1 MRLLYACSDFG
12 IRPDGVKGAS
22 IHLRAITAA
31 LASRGHEVRL
41 ISPHGGAGRDH
52 PAEVLDLG
60 DFGGLRRAARA
71 LAASLDAHDLDSAV
85 VKEIRSL
92 LYASWAAGRATD
104 ALAEWRPHAIIER
117 LSLFSHLGLELA
129 SSLSIPLIVEVNA
142 ILSDEARRYR
152 SLNMSGLAEQIE
164 RRVLNGADAVLV
176 VSDALRERVV
186 ELGVDAGRVRV
197 VANGVDLSLFD
208 GAPDRDACRA
218 ALGFRDEFVVGFAGS
233 LKAWHGVDVLMDA
246 FALLHAEDRSARLL
260 IVGTGPMEAELQ
272 ARAQRSG
279 IADATTFT
287 GAVEHGRIP
296 SLLRAMDVAAAPF
309 KRLEPFYFSP
319 IKLFEYMAAGT
330 CALGSRLGQIETV
343 IDDGVNGLL
352 AEPDD
357 VADWHARLAQLKASS
372 ALRQRMAARG
382 EQTVRQRYTWDRAA
396 ETTLNVVRNC
406 LARRNARELSEEPS
420 DRCALEA
427 GR

>member
-31 LASRGHEVRL
+31 LASQGHEVRL
-41 ISPHGGAGRDH
+41 ISPHGGPGGDH
-52 PAEVLDLG
+52 PAEVVDLG

-71 LAASLDAHDLDSAV
+71 LATSLDAHDLDSAV

-92 LYASWAAGRATD
+92 LYASWAADRARD
-104 ALAEWRPHAIIER
+104 ALAQWRPHAIIER

-152 SLNMSGLAEQIE
+152 TLNMSGLAEQIE
-164 RRVLNGADAVLV
+164 QRVLNGADAVLV

-186 ELGVDAGRVRV
+186 ELGVDAGRVHV
-197 VANGVDLSLFD
+197 GVNGVDPSLFD

-233 LKAWHGVDVLMDA
+233 LKAWHGVDVLIDA
-246 FALLHAEDRSARLL
+246 FGRLHAEDGSARLL
-260 IVGTGPMEAELQ
+260 IVGTGPMEAGLQ
-272 ARAQRSG
+272 TRAQRSG

-309 KRLEPFYFSP
+309 KRVEPFYFSP

-330 CALGSRLGQIETV
+330 CVVASRLGQIERV
-343 IDDGVNGLL
+343 IEHDVNGLL
-352 AEPDD
+352 CDPGSAAALSESLERLLHDPALRRRLAERARDD
-357 VADWHARLAQLKASS
+357 VGKTH
-372 ALRQRMAARG
+372 
-382 EQTVRQRYTWDRAA
+382 TWDHAA
-396 ETTLNVVRNC
+396 EKTLR
-406 LARRNARELSEEPS
+406 AIRAGSAARNARTAHSHAVEV
-420 DRCALEA
+420 A
-427 GR
+427 